1 MTLTAL
7 DVRLS
12 PWLRSCTVAPLASAR
27 NVPARLVYRLDVNH
41 YRDARTAQLVVEHLE
56 SV

>member
-1 MTLTAL
+1 MPFAQG
-7 DVRLS
+7 RK
-12 PWLRSCTVAPLASAR
+12 PLQEADAFCLVFR
-27 NVPARLVYRLDVNH
+27 VEGREQVVYRLDVNH